1 MSDHVSRPKTTL
13 NRVPPNVSVQ
23 SAGNPNVLPN
33 MSKRSVIRVIQQHG
47 PCSRADVTRRL
58 NVTAPTVSKAV
69 AALMQGNF
77 VEEFECKDNVIGL
90 PAKRLRLATQMA
102 QVLRLVLDA
111 SECR

>member
-1 MSDHVSRPKTTL
+1 MPFTKGGLSYRNVRPCIPPQNNTKLSASERVCPICRQPEFASSHEQSFSDS
-13 NRVPPNVSVQ
+13 
-23 SAGNPNVLPN
+23 SA
-33 MSKRSVIRVIQQHG
+33 STDSI
-47 PCSRADVTRRL
+47 
-58 NVTAPTVSKAV
+58 AV

-77 VEEFECKDNVIGL
+77 VEEFECKDNATGP